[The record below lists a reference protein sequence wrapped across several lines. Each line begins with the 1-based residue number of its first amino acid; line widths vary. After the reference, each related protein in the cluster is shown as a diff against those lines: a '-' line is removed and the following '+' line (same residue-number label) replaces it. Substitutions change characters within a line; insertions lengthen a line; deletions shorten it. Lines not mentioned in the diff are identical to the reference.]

1 MLQPAARSPSMNQR
15 VDPDDD
21 RALLERIAAGD
32 RPAIQRLYFAY
43 HRRLSRFLSRTVRRP
58 DLVEEI
64 VNDTMFTVWR
74 SAGDFRGDSRVSTWV
89 MGIAYRH
96 ALKRMRR
103 DRRSSGMLSIEQ
115 HEIDP
120 GNDAG
125 AGQRE
130 LRECI
135 EQALLSLPAP
145 QRLAIELAYF
155 MGYNCEEIATIT
167 DCPVNTVKTRLFHAR
182 ERLRALLPEQ
192 SHIAAVPGQRTP
204 A

>member
-1 MLQPAARSPSMNQR
+1 MPQPAARSTPTTQR
-15 VDPDDD
+15 VDSDDD
-21 RALLERIAAGD
+21 LALLERIAAGD
-32 RPAIQRLYFAY
+32 RAAIQRLYFAY

-74 SAGDFRGDSRVSTWV
+74 GAGDFRGDSRVSTWV

-103 DRRSSGMLSIEQ
+103 DRRSSETLSIEQ
-115 HEIDP
+115 HDIDP

-135 EQALLSLPAP
+135 ERALLSLPAP
-145 QRLAIELAYF
+145 QRLVIELAYF
-155 MGYNCEEIATIT
+155 MGYSCEEISTIA

-182 ERLRALLPEQ
+182 ERLRALLPGL
-192 SHIAAVPGQRTP
+192 SDTAAAPDQRYP
-204 A
+204 V